1 MSDNVVFVTVTEIVT
16 ANIPT
21 GSVDTSSSQSAK
33 SLFSTPSDV
42 ASVSRVSS
50 ISSSTAGAA
59 TTIPAITSDF
69 TLSTPSSTF
78 TSDPVSP
85 NLVGNNNSVQSL
97 ALAAIIL
104 IALLY
109 LFVIVA
115 FILFWLRKECQK
127 CQSLT
132 GQLRGVLKQ
141 PQVSG
146 SAERDLESQSKSSSR
161 RSFWPGHPKSS
172 KGKQHADSLM
182 EGFGVTAVDVSY
194 PPSTAVR
201 KNTTEMLHSAAD
213 AACTSEEGKDPFRDP
228 QALGSSPHV
237 GFVPYDKFV
246 NTANSQY
253 RSRPYSCEA
262 GASTVKNLRETD
274 KDATSVKLHRGFD
287 SDSFDSDSFDSD
299 SFDSDSFYRASFLGK
314 RISPPQ
320 TLAVNGLAKTADG
333 RHRIESR
340 ERVKLDLVRD
350 SQGVWNYVPSQ
361 FPPLAAPRT
370 DG

>member
-1 MSDNVVFVTVTEIVT
+1 MSDNVVFVTVTEVVT

-21 GSVDTSSSQSAK
+21 GSVGTSSSQSTK
-33 SLFSTPSDV
+33 SLFPTPSNV
-42 ASVSRVSS
+42 ASVSGVSS
-50 ISSSTAGAA
+50 ISSSTADAA
-59 TTIPAITSDF
+59 TTIPAITSDV
-69 TLSTPSSTF
+69 TLPTPSSTF

-85 NLVGNNNSVQSL
+85 RLVGNNNSIQSL

-109 LFVIVA
+109 LFVIFA
-115 FILFWLRKECQK
+115 FILFWFRKECQK

-141 PQVSG
+141 PKDPG
-146 SAERDLESQSKSSSR
+146 IAESDLESQSKSSSR
-161 RSFWPGHPKSS
+161 HSFWLGHPKSN
-172 KGKQHADSLM
+172 KGKQRADSLM
-182 EGFGVTAVDVSY
+182 EGFGVTAVNVSY
-194 PPSTAVR
+194 PPATVGR

-228 QALGSSPHV
+228 QALDSNPRDS
-237 GFVPYDKFV
+237 FVPYDKFV
-246 NTANSQY
+246 NTVYSHS

-262 GASTVKNLRETD
+262 GANTVKDLEETD
-274 KDATSVKLHRGFD
+274 QDVTSFKLYRGFD
-287 SDSFDSDSFDSD
+287 SDTFDSDSFH
-299 SFDSDSFYRASFLGK
+299 RASFLGK

-320 TLAVNGLAKTADG
+320 TLAVNGLSKTAGG

-350 SQGVWNYVPSQ
+350 SQGVLNYVPSQ
-361 FPPLAAPRT
+361 FPPLAAPGT